1 MGDLVR
7 TVEGGPLFILR
18 TNIIRNI
25 IQDVYA
31 LAETIEWK
39 LRYIQ
44 PDRRRAEKNTYKTKN
59 IYNFMSIKS

>member
-7 TVEGGPLFILR
+7 TVEGGPLFILKA
-18 TNIIRNI
+18 NIIRNI
-25 IQDVYA
+25 IMDVYA

-44 PDRRRAEKNTYKTKN
+44 PDRRRAEKNT
-59 IYNFMSIKS
+59 